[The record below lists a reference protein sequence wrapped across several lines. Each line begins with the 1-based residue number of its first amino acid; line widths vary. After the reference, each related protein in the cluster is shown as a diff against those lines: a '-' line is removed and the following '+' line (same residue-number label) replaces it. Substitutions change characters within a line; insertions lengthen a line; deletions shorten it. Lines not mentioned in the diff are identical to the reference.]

1 MRSIRRI
8 RQLFW
13 SAIFFLSIMA
23 MTFLFMPVV
32 VKAGEYNQM
41 VVVLLG
47 MIFWISA
54 IIGYLMITVAEHER
68 KWFINHRLDGNLK
81 MNCRSGVTTF
91 FANIPATVFDVMMI
105 ASFLVLIVIG
115 FTELKN
121 EYVSYVLLF
130 FLVLSLNMHC
140 LFNGRIYKLI
150 NLTLVRR
157 EKSYE

>member
-8 RQLFW
+8 KQLFW

-32 VKAGEYNQM
+32 VKAGEHNRM

-68 KWFINHRLDGNLK
+68 KWFINHR
-81 MNCRSGVTTF
+81 C
-91 FANIPATVFDVMMI
+91 
-105 ASFLVLIVIG
+105 
-115 FTELKN
+115 
-121 EYVSYVLLF
+121 
-130 FLVLSLNMHC
+130 C
-140 LFNGRIYKLI
+140 LAH
-150 NLTLVRR
+150 
-157 EKSYE
+157 